1 VIPVGSHAER
11 HIQDLR
17 RRGRCSRQF
26 LRSRDPD
33 SLFTPRVSDD
43 AHLLAS
49 ELIRRRD
56 ARTVRNAI

>member
-1 VIPVGSHAER
+1 
-11 HIQDLR
+11 L
-17 RRGRCSRQF
+17 

-33 SLFTPRVSDD
+33 SLFTPRVSED